1 MKKPLM
7 PEASDSMAS
16 KRLAED
22 LIEVLEVYR
31 NDGISAADAQS
42 GIVGAIALFCLQF
55 YGEAL
60 PKYLRDLADQL
71 DQRLALN
78 S

>member
-7 PEASDSMAS
+7 PGASDSMAS

-22 LIEVLEVYR
+22 LIEVLETYR
-31 NDGISAADAQS
+31 HDGISAADAQS

-60 PKYLRDLADQL
+60 PRYLRDLADQL
-71 DQRLALN
+71 DRKLALN
-78 S
+78 A